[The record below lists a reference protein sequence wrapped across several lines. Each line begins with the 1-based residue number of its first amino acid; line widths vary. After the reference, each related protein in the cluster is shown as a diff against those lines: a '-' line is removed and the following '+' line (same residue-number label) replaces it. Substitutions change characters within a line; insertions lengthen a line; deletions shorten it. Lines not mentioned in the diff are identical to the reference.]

1 MMIMRFIMA
10 GCNEGF
16 VMTQGGANS
25 HAADASIAG
34 RLAD

>member
-25 HAADASIAG
+25 HADASIAG